1 MQITPKEQSGLTHRF
16 HVVVPAAD
24 VEAQM
29 EVELQSLSQKVKMPG
44 FRPGKVPMPV
54 LKKKYGK
61 EVMADVLE
69 STVNKATQKVLAEKN
84 LRPALQPDVKIV
96 SFEEGGDL
104 SFDITLE
111 VMPVVPAVDFEKVT
125 VEEYTYELPESEVE
139 QALNR
144 LAKSRQHP
152 HTKDGVAEKGDVVKI
167 DFVGKKDGVAFQ
179 GGTGNGFQLELGSGQ
194 FIPGF
199 EEQLVGAKAGDTRE
213 VNVTFPEQYHSADL
227 AGQPAVFD
235 VTVQEVAYLHVP
247 DVNDKLAESLGFTDL
262 ENLKSAVRQ
271 QIDVDFK
278 AAARAK
284 AKKHLFDALEKVVT
298 FEIPQNM
305 LKLETESILKQVME
319 AKKAGDPELKD
330 KSEDDLKV
338 EYSKISERRVR
349 LGILLSDIARTN
361 NLQVTREEI
370 SAAVMGQARQYP
382 GQEDKIFEFYRKNP
396 SEVNEL
402 RGPIL
407 EEKAVD
413 FILGKV
419 KRSPKPVTIEE
430 LMGDDDAAVSD
441 DAKSAKKKA
450 AKK

>member
-1 MQITPKEQSGLTHRF
+1 MQITSKEQSGLTHSF

-61 EVMADVLE
+61 EVMGDVLE
-69 STVNKATQKVLAEKN
+69 STVNKATQKVLAEKD

-125 VEEYTYELPESEVE
+125 VDEYTYELPESEVE

-152 HTKDGVAEKGDVVKI
+152 HTKDGAAEQGDVVKI

-199 EEQLVGAKAGDTRE
+199 EEQLVGAKAGDKRE

-227 AGQPAVFD
+227 AGQPALFD

-319 AKKAGDPELKD
+319 AQKAGDPELKD

-430 LMGDDDAAVSD
+430 LMGDDDAAASD
-441 DAKSAKKKA
+441 DAKSVKKKA

>member
-1 MQITPKEQSGLTHRF
+1 MQITLKEQSGLSHSF
-16 HVVVPAAD
+16 NIVVPAAD

-29 EVELQSLSQKVKMPG
+29 DVELQSISQKVKMPG
-44 FRPGKVPMPV
+44 FRPGKVPLPV

-61 EVMADVLE
+61 EVMGDVLE
-69 STVNKATQKVLAEKN
+69 STVKKATQQVVTEKE

-104 SFDITLE
+104 TFELTLE
-111 VMPVVPAVDFEKVT
+111 VMPKVPEIDFGKVT
-125 VEEYTYELPESEVE
+125 VDEYTYELPEGEVDE
-139 QALNR
+139 ALKR

-152 HTKDGVAEKGDVVKI
+152 HTKDGAAELGDVVKI

-179 GGTGNGFQLELGSGQ
+179 GGTGNGFQLELGSKQ

-199 EEQLVGAKAGDTRE
+199 EEQLVGAKAGDKRE

-235 VTVQEVAYLHVP
+235 VTVLEVAYLHVP
-247 DVNDKLAESLGFTDL
+247 DINDKLAESLGFKDL
-262 ENLKSAVRQ
+262 ENLKGAVRQ
-271 QIDVDFK
+271 QIDFDFK
-278 AAARAK
+278 NAARAK
-284 AKKHLFDALEKVVT
+284 AKKSLFDALDKVAT

-305 LKLETESILKQVME
+305 LKLETESILKQVAE

-330 KSEDDLKV
+330 KSDDDLKA

-396 SEVNEL
+396 NEVNEL

-419 KRSPKPVTIEE
+419 KRSAKPVTIEE
-430 LMGDDDAAVSD
+430 LMSDDDAEASSGE
-441 DAKSAKKKA
+441 KSSKKKA

>member
-1 MQITPKEQSGLTHRF
+1 MQITAKEQTGLTHSF

-24 VEAQM
+24 VAAQM
-29 EVELQSLSQKVKMPG
+29 DVELQTLGAKVKMPG
-44 FRPGKVPMPV
+44 FRPGKVPLAV
-54 LKKKYGK
+54 LKQKYSRD
-61 EVMADVLE
+61 VMGDVLE
-69 STVNKATQKVLAEKN
+69 STVNKATKKLVDEKN

-96 SFEEGGDL
+96 SFEEGADL
-104 SFDITLE
+104 AFDLTME
-111 VMPVVPAVDFEKVT
+111 VMPTVPEMDFGKIKID
-125 VEEYTYELPESEVE
+125 EYTYEIPASDVE
-139 QALNR
+139 EALNR

-152 HTKDGVAEKGDVVKI
+152 HTKDGAAAMGDVVKI

-179 GGTGNGFQLELGSGQ
+179 GGTGNGFQLELGSKQ

-199 EEQLVGAKAGDTRE
+199 EEQLVGVKAGDKRE
-213 VNVTFPEQYHSADL
+213 VTVTFPEAYHSADL
-227 AGQPAVFD
+227 AGKPATFD
-235 VTVQEVAYLHVP
+235 VTVQEVSYLHVP
-247 DVNDKLAESLGFTDL
+247 DVDDKLAESLGFKDL
-262 ENLKSAVRQ
+262 ENLKQAVRQ
-271 QIDVDFK
+271 QIDFDYK
-278 AAARAK
+278 SAARAK
-284 AKKHLFDALEKVVT
+284 AKKQLFDALDAMAK
-298 FEIPQNM
+298 FEVPKNM
-305 LKLETESILKQVME
+305 LKLETESILKQVAE
-319 AKKAGDPELKD
+319 AKKAGDPDLKD
-330 KSEDDLKV
+330 KSDDELNA

-349 LGILLSDIARTN
+349 LGILLSDISRVN

-396 SEVNEL
+396 NQVNEL

-419 KRSPKPVTIEE
+419 ARTPKQVTIEE
-430 LMGDDDAAVSD
+430 LMREEDSAMD